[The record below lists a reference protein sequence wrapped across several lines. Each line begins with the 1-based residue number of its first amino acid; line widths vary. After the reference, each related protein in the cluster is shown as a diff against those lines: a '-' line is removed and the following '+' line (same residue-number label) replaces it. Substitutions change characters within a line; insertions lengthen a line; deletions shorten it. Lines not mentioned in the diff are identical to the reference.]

1 MNNPKSLK
9 DYYDSQGSCSLSKL
23 SDTTFIRYFKQWRK
37 DLRLKL
43 GNLITM
49 ILETED
55 LDEQAFD
62 KINQILK

>member
-23 SDTTFIRYFKQWRK
+23 SDTTFLRYFKQWRK

-55 LDEQAFD
+55 LD
-62 KINQILK
+62 